1 MKRFITLVGILW
13 GLTSLWAQDYADNS
27 VLSTGKWTK
36 MGIIEPGVYR
46 LDFDALASAG
56 FEPSSIDPRNIHI
69 YGNGG
74 GMLPQSNEVER
85 PDDLLENAIEVVG
98 EADGSFDQGDFIL
111 FYAEGSDK
119 YVWNVESQL
128 LGNEQNL
135 YADTN
140 YYFITVNSEPGKRIS
155 SVPNLPSSTFSAS
168 SLRGTAFHEVDL
180 YNPIESGRFWLG
192 ESFSSAQS
200 LQTFSL
206 PTPDVPADRS
216 VRVTFK
222 VAAASSRPSQFTLQ
236 IDGIDPIDVLIGEVT
251 IGAETGNNYRFVSQT
266 VSVPGSAMAGKDSI
280 DITLQ
285 YTSTDFGATGWL
297 DYIDIDYDQAPSL
310 NPNVGRMMMLVDN
323 TGPGEVAEIQLK
335 NGDAGYRIWNI
346 SDKADIVS
354 QEFEVNGSNLNLN
367 LDASDL
373 KMLYAFKGGT
383 QTPVSFA
390 SVANQTLHSLNP
402 VD

>member
-1 MKRFITLVGILW
+1 M
-13 GLTSLWAQDYADNS
+13 
-27 VLSTGKWTK
+27 
-36 MGIIEPGVYR
+36 
-46 LDFDALASAG
+46 
-56 FEPSSIDPRNIHI
+56 
-69 YGNGG
+69 
-74 GMLPQSNEVER
+74 
-85 PDDLLENAIEVVG
+85 
-98 EADGSFDQGDFIL
+98 
-111 FYAEGSDK
+111 
-119 YVWNVESQL
+119 
-128 LGNEQNL
+128 
-135 YADTN
+135 
-140 YYFITVNSEPGKRIS
+140 
-155 SVPNLPSSTFSAS
+155 
-168 SLRGTAFHEVDL
+168 
-180 YNPIESGRFWLG
+180 
-192 ESFSSAQS
+192 
-200 LQTFSL
+200 
-206 PTPDVPADRS
+206 
-216 VRVTFK
+216 
-222 VAAASSRPSQFTLQ
+222 AAASSRPSQFTLQ

-285 YTSTDFGATGWL
+285 YTSTDIGATGWL